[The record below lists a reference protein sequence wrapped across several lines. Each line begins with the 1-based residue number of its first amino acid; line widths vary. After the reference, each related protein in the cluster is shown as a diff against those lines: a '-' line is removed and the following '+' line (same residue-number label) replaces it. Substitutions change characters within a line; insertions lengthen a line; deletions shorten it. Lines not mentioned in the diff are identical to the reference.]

1 MSKLTNFFSDIT
13 DALGITDSE
22 SGKRAYSAMEK
33 GQSAADQRLDQD
45 LATSMRELGR
55 GASGRDFGVNLDR
68 FGKSISNAGGTNDM
82 ARELALGQQDAGSR
96 VSDYLNPKMDE
107 MLARTNQAMQGNAGA
122 ALQSSA
128 TNKNIAKAVSGQ
140 AGDMWEQAFRD
151 ALGDAGNNL
160 SVAQSLGQNAGQQAS
175 LAGQQLTAENQ
186 PMEDLLSLNN
196 DRAMQRYAANTG
208 MTQANMQLQGQKDT
222 WI

>member
-55 GASGRDFGVNLDR
+55 GASGRDFGVNLDQ

-160 SVAQSLGQNAGQQAS
+160 SVAQSLGQNAGQQAA